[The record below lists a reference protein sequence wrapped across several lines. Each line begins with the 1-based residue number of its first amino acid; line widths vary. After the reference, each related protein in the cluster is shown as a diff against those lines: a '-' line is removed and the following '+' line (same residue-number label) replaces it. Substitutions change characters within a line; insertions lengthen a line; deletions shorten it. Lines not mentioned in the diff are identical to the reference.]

1 MKLSTGKVVGG
12 YNANSWSSPVLG
24 PENIRLWNSYYSP
37 NLERTGFLFS
47 LTTEFKHK
55 QNDRQAM
62 IVSFRGFKTNQR
74 FHNQTHAC
82 KISQKNL
89 YIACIMSG

>member
-1 MKLSTGKVVGG
+1 MPATHSAASSRELSQSSGEPLSTT
-12 YNANSWSSPVLG
+12 P
-24 PENIRLWNSYYSP
+24 RD
-37 NLERTGFLFS
+37 RTS
-47 LTTEFKHK
+47 THSK
-55 QNDRQAM
+55 AM